1 MLINKS
7 IANMFN
13 GVSQQAAPLRQSSQC
28 EIQDNAVAA
37 VATGLRKR
45 PPTSHLAKLQTTTVG
60 SAFSHLI
67 NRDTMERYE
76 VLVTNGNISVYSL
89 WNGEARQVYYPDGA
103 AYLTAADPASAFC
116 LVTVADYTFVVNKTV
131 QVRMSPNKAPINPP
145 NVGYV
150 VVAASPA
157 QHSFSI
163 YVNGVS
169 GSASLGES
177 GGTLAALATTLTSN
191 LGRNLGKLYS
201 VLRISESVIKIVRND
216 GMPVT
221 IATEDTYG
229 NQALLPISNGTA
241 RFSNLPVKFDTGYT
255 IQIFG
260 EAGNTKDSYYVE
272 FKNGGWVEA
281 VKPGT
286 SGTFDAGTLPH
297 KLVRRADGAF
307 LLQRVDWDQRKTGD
321 EESNPA
327 PSFVGRTIN
336 DVFFFRNRLGFLSD
350 ENILMSRAGE
360 YFSFFGATARS
371 VLDSDPIDV
380 PAAHTKVS
388 ILNYAVP
395 FNKVL
400 LLFSDQTQFQL
411 TAGDI
416 LSPRTVRVDVVT
428 EFESNVRCRPAA
440 IGQELFFPVERGHST
455 GLREYFVDAN
465 NSGNDAVEI
474 TAHVP
479 TYLPSGIFKLAASSN
494 EDTLIAVSSTTPN
507 ILYLYKFY
515 WSQNEKM
522 QSSWSRIIFPTTDR
536 VLEASFIGTTCYL
549 VVQRADGI
557 YLESMDFQPYLTA
570 FALNFEVHLDR
581 RFPAVGTYDA
591 AAGTTTWT
599 LPYQDT
605 GRFTAVLGAGFGAN
619 AGAGLDLTQPSP
631 GAVQAVG
638 NYASGAVFIGR
649 NYKMHYRFSEQYLT
663 DRNNAPMLT
672 ANLKLRRFI
681 LNYSLSGY
689 FRVEVT
695 PQARQTYSYKFT
707 GSRLGEAAMQLGTP
721 PITSGSF
728 KFPVQTSN
736 IGVAIDIIND
746 TYLPSTFQSAEW
758 EAEVAI
764 LSKRS

>member
-45 PPTSHLAKLQTTTVG
+45 PPTVHLAKLQTTTVG

-67 NRDTMERYE
+67 NRDTHERYE
-76 VLVTNGNISVYSL
+76 VLLTNGNLAVYDL
-89 WNGEARQVYYPDGA
+89 LTGAARPVYYPDGA
-103 AYLTAADPASAFC
+103 SYLSATDPASAFC
-116 LVTVADYTFVVNKTV
+116 LVTVADYTFVVNKTIP
-131 QVRMSPNKAPINPP
+131 VRMSVNRAPSNPA

-157 QHSFSI
+157 QHSFAI
-163 YVNGVS
+163 YVNGTAAN
-169 GSASLGES
+169 ASLGES
-177 GGTLAALATTLTSN
+177 GGNLGNLSGTLTAN
-191 LGRNLGKLYS
+191 LARNLGSAYS
-201 VLRISESVIKIVRND
+201 VLRISENVIKIVRND
-216 GMPVT
+216 GNPVNLST
-221 IATEDTYG
+221 SDTYG

-241 RFSNLPVKFDTGYT
+241 RFSNLPVTFDTGYT
-255 IQIFG
+255 IRIFG
-260 EAGNTKDSYYVE
+260 EEGNTKDSYYVE
-272 FKNGGWVEA
+272 YKDGGWVEA

-286 SGTFDAGTLPH
+286 AGTFDASTLPH
-297 KLVRRADGAF
+297 KLVRRYDGAF
-307 LLQRVDWDQRKTGD
+307 LLTRVDWDSRKTGD
-321 EESNPA
+321 EDSNPA

-360 YFSFFGATARS
+360 FFSFFGATARA
-371 VLDSDPIDV
+371 VLDSDPIDI

-416 LSPRTVRVDVVT
+416 LAPKTVRVDVVT
-428 EFESNVRCRPAA
+428 EFESNIRCRPAA
-440 IGQELFFPVERGHST
+440 IGQELFFPVERGNST

-494 EDTLIAVSSTTPN
+494 EDTLIAVSSSTPN

-515 WSQNEKM
+515 WNQSEKM
-522 QSSWSRIIFPTTDR
+522 QSAWGRILFPDSDR
-536 VLEASFIGTTCYL
+536 VLEASFIGTNCYL
-549 VVQRADGI
+549 VIQRIDGI
-557 YLESMDFQPYLTA
+557 YLESMDFQPYLKA
-570 FALNFEVHLDR
+570 PGLDFEVHLDR
-581 RFPAVGTYDA
+581 RVLIQGEYNSALGL
-591 AAGTTTWT
+591 TTWT

-605 GRFTAVLGAGFGAN
+605 GRFTAVLGWQYGFS
-619 AGAGLDLTQPSP
+619 AGAGLNLTQTS
-631 GAVQAVG
+631 ANTLQTTG
-638 NYASGAVFIGR
+638 NYAAYPVYVGR
-649 NYKMHYRFSEQYLT
+649 NYTMQYRFSEQYLT

-695 PQARQTYSYKFT
+695 PLARQTYVYKFT
-707 GSRLGEAAMQLGTP
+707 GANLGTAALQLGRP

-746 TYLPSTFQSAEW
+746 TFLPSTFQSAEW